1 MNCADVFSETLRN
14 GCEIRKEKKEFL
26 LLWNEISRKCEEE
39 QKIAARRPIG
49 TIFFF
54 LLLWQN
60 TFHHVVALLIY
71 ICVCIPNIPTIY
83 HHEIA
88 QPLADSDTLQQLH
101 RLHNSFVCLIRLK
114 TAIISS
120 TPSHT
125 SFLAIIHTRQ
135 TNKINV

>member
-1 MNCADVFSETLRN
+1 MFLVRHCATAARYE
-14 GCEIRKEKKEFL
+14 KKKKEFL

-49 TIFFF
+49 TIFFFF

-101 RLHNSFVCLIRLK
+101 RLHNSSVCLIRLK

-125 SFLAIIHTRQ
+125 SFLAIVHTRQ